1 MSFRKN
7 TRQQGFTVIEI
18 LAVVVIISLL
28 AAFVVPKIFKGM
40 GQAKTDIARSKMAI
54 VEGGLGKFYLD
65 VNRYPTDSEGLESLL
80 QPPAGTEAKWNGP
93 YVKKSDL
100 LDPWDQRYLYQAE
113 GQINLGSFDLVSY
126 GADGVPGGEG
136 ENADVVNE

>member
-1 MSFRKN
+1 MSSRKKISKK
-7 TRQQGFTVIEI
+7 GFTVIEV

-65 VNRYPTDSEGLESLL
+65 ISRYPTSSEGLDALL
-80 QPPAGTEAKWNGP
+80 RPPAGSEEKWNGP

-136 ENADVVNE
+136 ENADIVNE

>member
-1 MSFRKN
+1 MSSRNKN
-7 TRQQGFTVIEI
+7 RQQGFTVIEI

-65 VNRYPTDSEGLESLL
+65 NSRYPTDSEGLDSLL
-80 QPPAGTEAKWNGP
+80 LPPAGSEEKWNGP
-93 YVKKSDL
+93 YVKKSDV
-100 LDPWDQRYLYQAE
+100 LDPWDKRYLYQAE

-126 GADGVPGGEG
+126 GADGAPGGEG
-136 ENADVVNE
+136 ENADIVNE

>member
-1 MSFRKN
+1 MSSRKKS
-7 TRQQGFTVIEI
+7 RQQGFTVIEI

-65 VNRYPTDSEGLESLL
+65 NSRYPSDSEGLDALL
-80 QPPAGTEAKWNGP
+80 LPPPGVEEKWNGP

-100 LDPWDQRYLYQAE
+100 LDPWDKRYLYQAE

-126 GADGVPGGEG
+126 GADGTPGGEG
-136 ENADVVNE
+136 ENADIVNE

>member
-1 MSFRKN
+1 MSSRKK

-65 VNRYPTDSEGLESLL
+65 NSRYPSDSEGLDALL
-80 QPPAGTEAKWNGP
+80 LPPPGVEEKWNGP

-100 LDPWDQRYLYQAE
+100 LDPWDKRYLYQAE

-126 GADGVPGGEG
+126 GADGTPGGEG
-136 ENADVVNE
+136 ENADIVNE